1 MRFEKPPVFNPT
13 KVELEPIAIPQR
25 FDLNEDP
32 EMQQGLRDA
41 LEGSK
46 ELIEGEKYSSGRLPN
61 LELRY
66 RKSLLEILLREG
78 TVDVKIAKQLLES
91 EHVAVKESAYQKAL
105 ERVYRLNGS
114 IGSTSNEKAGEASK
128 DEDEEDDWQS

>member
-1 MRFEKPPVFNPT
+1 MRFEKSPVFNPT
-13 KVELEPIAIPQR
+13 KIELEPIVIPQR

-32 EMQQGLRDA
+32 EMQQELRDA

-78 TVDVKIAKQLLES
+78 TVDVKTAKKLLES

-105 ERVYRLNGS
+105 ERVYRLNGF
-114 IGSTSNEKAGEASK
+114 IGSTSNEKAGEVSK
-128 DEDEEDDWQS
+128 DEEDDWQS